1 MIDKDV
7 VIFVIDDDASVRN
20 SLSFLL
26 RSAGYEAE
34 TFVSAEEFLSKTT
47 LNSIGC
53 IILDVR
59 MPGMTGFDLQEH
71 LSKNDCN
78 MPIIFITGH
87 GNIPMSVKAIKRGA
101 VDFLTKPFEDMQLL
115 SLVESSIEQCRRE
128 KAALDKIRDFR
139 LRLKML
145 TPREHEVFLHVITGL
160 LNKQIA
166 GELNI
171 KEHTVKVHRGR
182 VMQKLGVDSVASLVR
197 LSERAND
204 STEPFYRTKV
214 L

>member
-1 MIDKDV
+1 MTDKDV
-7 VIFVIDDDASVRN
+7 FIFVIDDDASVRK

-26 RSAGYEAE
+26 RSAGYEVK
-34 TFVSAEEFLSKTT
+34 TFVSAEEFLSKAS
-47 LNSIGC
+47 LDSVGC

-59 MPGMTGFDLQEH
+59 MRGMTGLDLQEH
-71 LSKNDCN
+71 LSRNDHH
-78 MPIIFITGH
+78 MPIIFITGY
-87 GNIPMSVKAIKRGA
+87 GDIPMSVRAIKKGA
-101 VDFLTKPFEDMQLL
+101 VDFLTKPFDDTDLL

-128 KAALDKIRDFR
+128 KAALNEVCDFR
-139 LRLKML
+139 RRLKTL
-145 TPREHEVFLHVITGL
+145 TPREYEVFLHVISGL

-197 LSERAND
+197 LSEKTNK
-204 STEPFYRTKV
+204 ST
-214 L
+214 

>member
-1 MIDKDV
+1 MTDKDV

-26 RSAGYEAE
+26 RSAGYEVE
-34 TFVSAEEFLSKTT
+34 TFVSAEEFLSQAA

-59 MPGMTGFDLQEH
+59 MPGMTGLDLQEH
-71 LSKNDCN
+71 LGEHDCH

-87 GNIPMSVKAIKRGA
+87 GSIPMSVKAIKKGA
-101 VDFLTKPFEDMQLL
+101 VDFLTKPFDDTQLL
-115 SLVESSIEQCRRE
+115 PLVESAIEQCRRE
-128 KAALDKIRDFR
+128 KSAHDKTRDFR
-139 LRLKML
+139 RRLKIL
-145 TPREHEVFLHVITGL
+145 TPREHDVFLHVISGL

-171 KEHTVKVHRGR
+171 REHTVKVHRGR

-197 LSERAND
+197 LAERTNHGKAL
-204 STEPFYRTKV
+204 P
-214 L
+214 